1 MFEVFEEI
9 GLFDGNFLVSAH
21 HLHGCGLACFGV
33 ADEVDGAEVAAA
45 HFLQLLVFL
54 HHRI

>member
-1 MFEVFEEI
+1 M
-9 GLFDGNFLVSAH
+9 STH

-33 ADEVDGAEVAAA
+33 ADEVDGAEVAAS

-54 HHRI
+54 HHRLYVYSLLKDAE